1 MKILFVVNPI
11 AGDRNK
17 DWFIDHINITCE
29 KFAIEPEIFK
39 TSGNLASD
47 DKIMRSIIQEF
58 QPDRVCS
65 VGGDGTT
72 LFCARHLIDTKIPL
86 GIIPFGSANGMAV
99 ELNISDEPRIALDD
113 FLKSRWIEKL
123 DLIKVN
129 DKHFCLHI
137 GDVGINARVVE
148 NFTNDQNRGMLTYA
162 KYFFSELQNATM
174 IDFEIEAD
182 STKYQHTGYMLAIAN
197 ARKYGT
203 GAILNKSGN
212 PFDGHFEIIIGKRK
226 DLESMI
232 FIGLTKFSEEI
243 NIEEYLQK
251 IKCKK
256 AFVKFKEPHTLQLDG
271 EVIGKVTEIKAE
283 ILPGVVNLVI
293 HGENVFVSN

>member
-1 MKILFVVNPI
+1 MKILFVINPI

-17 DWFIDHINITCE
+17 DWFIDHIKMTCE
-29 KFAIEPEIFK
+29 KFAIESKIIK
-39 TSGNLASD
+39 TTENVKSD
-47 DKIMRSIIQEF
+47 DKTMQGALETF
-58 QPDRVCS
+58 KPNRVCS

-72 LFCARHLIDTKIPL
+72 LFCARHLINSKVPL

-129 DKHFCLHI
+129 DKHYCMHI
-137 GDVGINARVVE
+137 GDIGINARVVE
-148 NFTNDQNRGMLTYA
+148 NFTNDQSRGMLTYA
-162 KYFFSELQNATM
+162 KYFFSELQNAAM

-182 STKYQHTGYMLAIAN
+182 GNKHQHTGYMLAIAN

-203 GAILNKSGN
+203 GAILNKNGS

-243 NIEEYLQK
+243 NIDDYLQK

-256 AFVKFKEPHTLQLDG
+256 AFVRLKEPHTLQLDG
-271 EVIGKVTEIKAE
+271 EIIGKVTEIKAE
-283 ILPGVVNLVI
+283 ILPGAVDLVI
-293 HGENVFVSN
+293 HGENVFVNN